1 MREGQ
6 DYRKFSELPLDVVA
20 WEIGAGG
27 SVQKSPVF
35 LDTVFAFSSS
45 CLLFSVVC
53 IYKAVLGVRK
63 LFPCVK
69 DRIIANL
76 QSSLSMRVCL
86 WGCVPGIL
94 GSAPYRC
101 VELFLHLSCVC
112 IHTRVYQEF
121 LALLPIA
128 VSNYSCICV

>member
-1 MREGQ
+1 MCEGQ

-53 IYKAVLGVRK
+53 IYRAVLCVRK

-76 QSSLSMRVCL
+76 QSSLSMRVSL
-86 WGCVPGIL
+86 WRSVPGIL
-94 GSAPYRC
+94 GYAPYRG
-101 VELFLHLSCVC
+101 VQLFLPLRCVC
-112 IHTRVYQEF
+112 VSRRV
-121 LALLPIA
+121 
-128 VSNYSCICV
+128 C